1 MVEPQ
6 SHRQL
11 SLPTGTE
18 TLQLREA
25 ARHRRISRALED
37 LFLAWGYD
45 PVEIP
50 LVDYFDVYRRFLA
63 DQGSRHMY
71 RAVDRQGEI
80 LALRSDVTLFLAKQ
94 LGTHLSAEELPVRVF
109 YDAQIVRAEERDDIS
124 NNEYQQAGIELV
136 GVPGLDGDAEVLLL
150 AATALDRLSLD
161 GGALHIGSHE
171 IIRAAAQ
178 LFAPAEGDAL
188 REAVRRREIAT
199 NPLFAPFPDE
209 VRALLAFIGPLP
221 AFEAHLSTLDAY
233 PPLRRAA
240 DSLAAVV
247 RAVGSVVSPARRE
260 CLRIDTSEIGAYTYY
275 TGISF
280 GAYLSDSNAAVI
292 RGGRYDRLLKAFG
305 FDAPSVGFS
314 MYTRKLPASTLAE
327 AYRHVEAVSGSSF
340 TARIAVAQR
349 HHEAGRRARL

>member
-25 ARHRRISRALED
+25 ARHRRISRTLED

-45 PVEIP
+45 PMEMP

-63 DQGSRHMY
+63 GQGIRHMY

-80 LALRSDVTLFLAKQ
+80 LVLRSDVTLFLAKQ

-136 GVPGLDGDAEVLLL
+136 GVPGMDGDAEVLLL
-150 AATALDRLSLD
+150 AAAALDRLSLG

-171 IIRAAAQ
+171 IIRAV
-178 LFAPAEGDAL
+178 AESFDHTDGAAL
-188 REAVRRREIAT
+188 REAVRRRETAI
-199 NPLFAPFPDE
+199 NPLFTPLPEE
-209 VRALLAFIGPLP
+209 VRRLLAFIGPLS
-221 AFEAHLSTLDAY
+221 AFERCIAALGAY
-233 PPLRRAA
+233 PALRRAA
-240 DSLAAVV
+240 ESLAEVV
-247 RAVGSVVSPARRE
+247 GVVEDVLSPARRDS
-260 CLRIDTSEIGAYTYY
+260 LRIDTSELGAYSYY
-275 TGISF
+275 TGVAF
-280 GAYLSDSNAAVI
+280 GAYLAESNAAVI
-292 RGGRYDRLLKAFG
+292 RGGRYDRLLEAFG

-327 AYRHVEAVSGSSF
+327 AYRPVDAVSGSSF
-340 TARIAVAQR
+340 ADRIAEVRR
-349 HHEAGRRARL
+349 HHAEGRRARL